1 MSRDKDDKITE
12 RINFKRVLPIL
23 LAIIFCLCI
32 GFYGGKEVG
41 RTLPATHKYYSKSQI
56 LATVGDEK
64 ITGEDFSKR
73 MQPLYYSYGL
83 KKLSD
88 EEIESYEANTINYMT
103 NLEALYLTAKDEDI
117 TVKEDDVNNYYDK
130 IISSIESMFSMTEE
144 EFLDRFD
151 LTKDYIK
158 QSLKKELIATKY
170 LEENSKVSDKEAQN
184 YYNKNKK
191 DFLEVSA
198 SHILISNYD
207 ENNKEVSDEQKE
219 KNKELAEKILK
230 KALVG
235 YDFSNLALEYSDDN
249 YTASKGGELG
259 YFNEGDMEDS
269 FEKAVFSIDEGE
281 IYPQVVETS
290 YGYHIIKKTGQQ
302 YSSFDDIKDSLIDT
316 LSSNKQ
322 TNLLKNA
329 QEKYKVKVN
338 I

>member
-230 KALVG
+230 KALAG
-235 YDFSNLALEYSDDN
+235 DDFSNLALEYSDDN

>member
-1 MSRDKDDKITE
+1 MSQDKDDKITE

-235 YDFSNLALEYSDDN
+235 DDFSNLALEYSDDN

>member
-1 MSRDKDDKITE
+1 MSRDKDDKITD

-235 YDFSNLALEYSDDN
+235 DDFSNLALEYSDDN

>member
-235 YDFSNLALEYSDDN
+235 DDFSNLALEYSDDN

>member
-1 MSRDKDDKITE
+1 MSQDKDDKITE

-32 GFYGGKEVG
+32 GFYSGKEVG
-41 RTLPATHKYYSKSQI
+41 RSLPATHKYYSKSQI

-235 YDFSNLALEYSDDN
+235 DDFSNLALEYSDDN

>member
-1 MSRDKDDKITE
+1 MSQDKDDKITE

-230 KALVG
+230 KALAG
-235 YDFSNLALEYSDDN
+235 DDFSNLALEYSDDN